1 MNPSLTNKRP
11 ALGAALAISLLFIAT
26 GTSSLVYQV
35 VWQRYLINIFGATIY
50 SVSTV
55 LAAFMGGLALG
66 SFLFGRFA
74 DRTRHRH
81 LAVYG
86 VLEIAVG
93 IFALLVPFL
102 LKILDPV
109 FHGLYAALGV
119 NFLLYSVVR
128 FVLVFLILL
137 LPTTMMGGTLP
148 ILSKFLSPDGGG
160 AGLRIGLL
168 YAVNTLGA
176 VLGTVLTGFFFI
188 RWWGIS
194 TTVLFA
200 ASINVVAGIGA
211 IALSRLFT
219 PPIPSTSQTPQ
230 PAVRRSTRVRFVYWA
245 FAISGLVALALEV
258 AWSRS
263 LVFTFDMLKNT
274 TYSFTAMLATYL
286 VGVTIGSAIMTPF
299 VEKLRRP
306 FRVYAGLQVIIGVT
320 SIASFFVLYY
330 VAYSL
335 GSDWFRE
342 YDATT
347 DNIRW
352 NAAVA
357 LIFARTAV
365 VMLLPTVLMGMAFPV
380 AVRIVLQETRGVGGD
395 VGRLYAVNTIG
406 AIIGSVAAG
415 FVLLPYLGVANTI
428 IALGALQLTAGVLL
442 YWSDKTLPQ
451 GQKLAWSA
459 IAVVAV
465 VLAFVRMPHPAI
477 LQPPTQ
483 LDEIIYYKEGPIAT
497 VAIGE
502 NTLGFRTIYVDNV
515 GVAGTDPMLL
525 TDQKS
530 LAHVPMLLLT
540 DPKSALTVGFG
551 SGGASYSY
559 TQHPSLK
566 RIDCAEITR
575 TVVEA
580 APLLTASNHDVVM
593 KASEYEKR
601 TGKPVPGTPLWN
613 DGGESGWYKS
623 DPRYN
628 IVLDDVRS
636 YLRFT
641 KAKYDIIAT
650 DCTDL
655 RYKSNANLYDQEYF
669 QLTRDHIT
677 DDGMVVVWM
686 PLAGLSD
693 EAMRVALRTF
703 HAVFPEMEVFF
714 MNNQPTHYILLIGTK
729 EPLQVDV
736 EQMRKRIAQPTVTRD
751 LAEIQLEQPEKI
763 LSCFITGRSALNDYL
778 KGDILNT
785 EDFPYLEFESPRYGY
800 SDNPL
805 LDNLDNLM
813 QIQEDPKRLL
823 APGTSPEFL
832 ASLGKYY
839 QAVRP
844 IIEGHKL
851 YRHLDIVGAYEKY
864 AKALALNPEDTSVQE
879 LLRFDELQRKV
890 AGQPDNM
897 WARLMLGEILMRR
910 NEEPKAVAEW
920 NYIVK
925 TVNASPEVTK
935 GNLEMARAASARLAE
950 VYEKAGQMDKAKA
963 YRTQETLFATTIT
976 KAWPTP

>member
-1 MNPSLTNKRP
+1 MNPLQTNKRP
-11 ALGAALAISLLFIAT
+11 ALGAAIAISLLFIAT

-81 LAVYG
+81 LAIYG

-93 IFALLVPFL
+93 VFALLVPFL
-102 LKILDPV
+102 LKVLDPV

-119 NFLLYSVVR
+119 NFFLYSVVR
-128 FVLVFLILL
+128 FVLVFIILL

-148 ILSKFLSPDGGG
+148 ILSKFLSPDGGN

-168 YAVNTLGA
+168 YAVNTFGA
-176 VLGTVLTGFFFI
+176 VLGTILTGFFFI

-194 TTVLFA
+194 HTVLFA
-200 ASINVVAGIGA
+200 AGINVVAGVAA
-211 IALSRLFT
+211 IALSRFFA
-219 PPIPSTSQTPQ
+219 PPIPLSQTSVQ
-230 PAVRRSTRVRFVYWA
+230 PAVRRSDRVRFVYMA

-286 VGVTIGSAIMTPF
+286 VGVTLGSALMTPF

-306 FRVYAGLQVIIGVT
+306 FRVYAGLQIIIGVT

-335 GSDWFRE
+335 GGDWFRE

-357 LIFARTAV
+357 LIFARTAA
-365 VMLLPTVLMGMAFPV
+365 VMLIPTLLMGMAFPV
-380 AVRIVLQETRGVGGD
+380 AVRVVLQETRGVGGD

-415 FVLLPYLGVANTI
+415 FVLLPTIGAANTI
-428 IALGALQLTAGVLL
+428 SAMGALQLTSGVLL
-442 YWSDKTLPQ
+442 YWSDKTLPKN
-451 GQKLAWSA
+451 QKITWAA
-459 IAVVAV
+459 IGVVTILV
-465 VLAFVRMPHPAI
+465 AFIRMPHPAF
-477 LQPPTQ
+477 LQPETEV
-483 LDEIIYYKEGPIAT
+483 DKTVFYEEGPIAT
-497 VAIGE
+497 VAVGE

-530 LAHVPMLLLT
+530 LAHVPMLLLR

-559 TQHPSLK
+559 TQHPSLE

-580 APLLTASNHDVVM
+580 APMLTASNHDVVM
-593 KASEYEKR
+593 QAAEYEKR
-601 TGKPVPGTPLWN
+601 TGKPVPGTPLWD
-613 DGGESGWYKS
+613 DGGASGWYKS

-655 RYKSNANLYDQEYF
+655 RYKSNANLYDREYF

-693 EAMRVALRTF
+693 EAFRVALRTF
-703 HAVFPEMEVFF
+703 YAVFPEMEVFF

-729 EPLQVDV
+729 EPLKVDV
-736 EQMRKRIAQPTVTRD
+736 EQMRKRITQPAVARD

-778 KGDILNT
+778 KGEILNT

-800 SDNPL
+800 SDTPL
-805 LDNLDNLM
+805 LDNLDNLVKV
-813 QIQEDPKRLL
+813 QENPARLL
-823 APGTSPEFL
+823 APGTTPEFL
-832 ASLGKYY
+832 ESLEKYY
-839 QAVRP
+839 QAVQT

-851 YRHLDIVGAYEKY
+851 YRRLNIIGAYEKY
-864 AKALALNPEDTSVQE
+864 AKALAMNPVDTSVQE
-879 LLRFDELQRKV
+879 LLRFDELRRKV
-890 AGQPDNM
+890 AGQSGNM
-897 WARLMLGEILMRR
+897 WARLMMGEILIRQ
-910 NEEPKAVAEW
+910 NDTPGAVAEW
-920 NYIVK
+920 NNIVK
-925 TVNASPEVTK
+925 NVGQAAYPTTGA
-935 GNLEMARAASARLAE
+935 LEMARSAAGRLAE
-950 VYEKAGQMDKAKA
+950 VYDNAGQTDRAA
-963 YRTQETLFATTIT
+963 SYRAEAQRFASMI
-976 KAWPTP
+976 ANGQPAP